1 LVGAYALDALNSEE
15 RSLVEQHLDACE
27 ACAEEVVEL
36 RAVAAELAADAA
48 VPPPASLRSAVLGQV
63 AVTRQD
69 PPAARQDPPAAR
81 QDPPAARQDPPAAR
95 QDSPVARR
103 PEPAESAEPG
113 ALPPRGPGRRP
124 RRWVRPLTIAAAAGL
139 LAASGGLGAV
149 VVDQQSRLD
158 TAQQRSEVLDT
169 LASAALDSS
178 ASSPVTGG
186 GRLAVVGVRGEAP
199 AVALVVARDLP
210 DLPAGKIYQL
220 WVVGAD
226 APRPAG
232 TLAGGHGGT
241 GGTDRVVT
249 TSATDTGV
257 ALTVEPTGGSLQ
269 PTTPMLVSVPLHT

>member
-15 RSLVEQHLDACE
+15 RSLVEQHLDACA

-48 VPPPASLRSAVLGQV
+48 EPPPVSLRSAVMTQV

-69 PPAARQDPPAAR
+69 PPAARQDPP
-81 QDPPAARQDPPAAR
+81 
-95 QDSPVARR
+95 VARR
-103 PEPAESAEPG
+103 PASEAPG
-113 ALPPRGPGRRP
+113 APGAARAPGAPGAPGAAGAADAVPPRGPGRRP

-149 VVDQQSRLD
+149 VLDQQSRLD

-178 ASSPVTGG
+178 VSRPVTGG

-226 APRPAG
+226 APKPAG
-232 TLAGGHGGT
+232 TLAGGTGGA

-249 TSATDTGV
+249 TSATDTSV

-269 PTTPMLVSVPLHT
+269 PTTPMLVSIPLRT